1 MPQAVPAAP
10 AQPQSPSTHP
20 WDEDQ
25 AHRIAHKLVENMGHM
40 FDAFVGQIAK
50 DDLRSEAV
58 AAMRR
63 HHRRF
68 NPAKSQYSTFAYMVG
83 QGRLQDVA
91 RALRRRLKHEK
102 AYAEQVMAENRVAL
116 LELPQEEGEPVHE
129 WLERVFGAARYAYR
143 PGAVKRGPG
152 HPAWYSV
159 PQCLAVALLM
169 HKRKLSTRGC
179 REMFLA
185 DPRLLR
191 AVRMTH
197 IPSHTWFNRARQVFH
212 GTLDAH
218 GLKLVA

>member
-1 MPQAVPAAP
+1 MGAVVQAAP
-10 AQPQSPSTHP
+10 AQPQSPSTQP

-40 FDAFVGQIAK
+40 FDAFVGQVGK
-50 DDLRSEAV
+50 EDLRSEAV

-83 QGRLQDVA
+83 QGRLQDIA

-102 AYAEQVMAENRVAL
+102 AHAEQVMAQNRVAL
-116 LELPQEEGEPVHE
+116 LELPQEDGEPIHE

-143 PGAVKRGPG
+143 PGVTRARRGRQ
-152 HPAWYSV
+152 WYSV
-159 PQCLAVALLM
+159 PQCLAVSLLM
-169 HKRKLSTRGC
+169 RKRHLSIRGC

-185 DPRLLR
+185 DPRLPR

-197 IPSHTWFNRARQVFH
+197 VPSRDWFHHARQVFRA
-212 GTLDAH
+212 TLDKH
-218 GLKLVA
+218 GLKMAA